1 MCPLWPRQASLALLC
16 WQRLKSENTHHH
28 LPAWLPWSCWPSLA
42 APMLWPSGTAPQT
55 CSIIPP
61 PPLSSPLLQAPPQSS
76 TFSNLQPLSTWT
88 YLIHCVSPS
97 EFFFLPSS
105 PVSKVTTDLREKCT
119 DSHTG
124 TSASAPLAAGIIA
137 LALEAKWVTKNTAL
151 SSEKRSF
158 QQSSK
163 QMKSINLPKIHF
175 SGFNMPFLA
184 VCAQKSSPQISVL
197 LIVS

>member
-1 MCPLWPRQASLALLC
+1 MCPLWPGQASLALLC
-16 WQRLKSENTHHH
+16 WQGLKSENTHHH
-28 LPAWLPWSCWPSLA
+28 HPAWLLWSRWPSLA
-42 APMLWPSGTAPQT
+42 APMPWPFGTAPQT

-76 TFSNLQPLSTWT
+76 SFSNLQPLSTWT
-88 YLIHCVSPS
+88 YLIHSVSPS
-97 EFFFLPSS
+97 EFFPLSCLQGDHRPEGKMHRLSHRDVRFRTAGGWDHRSGS
-105 PVSKVTTDLREKCT
+105 GGQVSE
-119 DSHTG
+119 
-124 TSASAPLAAGIIA
+124 
-137 LALEAKWVTKNTAL
+137 KNTAL

-163 QMKSINLPKIHF
+163 QMKSINLLKKIHF
-175 SGFNMPFLA
+175 LGFNVPFLA